1 MKTLLVL
8 LFTLPGLAQQSI
20 LLRPNAKPD
29 AGASPERVEQRGTG
43 GVNDRA
49 IMDVVQPGLTI
60 YLPPKEKAAG
70 VGVVIAPGGGYARLA
85 IDKEGHDVARWLN
98 TIGVAGFVLKYRLPG
113 GAKMRPSMGT
123 LEEAATNAK
132 VAIED
137 AADAMSLVR
146 ENAGR
151 WGVRRDAIGMMG
163 FSAGGHL
170 AAMMG
175 MTGGPETRP
184 DFLALIYPAIP
195 KGLKVDAST
204 PRTFLVHADDD
215 GLSAGDNSAR
225 FYMALKQARVSGE
238 MHIYSGGGHG
248 FGIKQTDKTSANWPA
263 AFESWL
269 KAPPASPAA
278 K

>member
-1 MKTLLVL
+1 MKNLLPL
-8 LFTLPGLAQQSI
+8 LLALPALAQQSI
-20 LLRPNAKPD
+20 LLRPHVTVEP
-29 AGASPERVEQRGTG
+29 GTPPERVEQRGTG

-49 IMDVVQPGLTI
+49 VMDVVQPSLTI
-60 YLPPKEKAAG
+60 YLPPKDKGTG

-98 TIGVAGFVLKYRLPG
+98 TIGIAGFVLKYRLPG
-113 GAKMRPSMGT
+113 GAKMRPSLGT
-123 LEEAATNAK
+123 LEEASANAK

-137 AADAMSLVR
+137 AGDAMRLVR
-146 ENAGR
+146 KNADR
-151 WGVRRDAIGMMG
+151 WGVKTNGIGMMG

-175 MTGGPETRP
+175 MTAGADVRP
-184 DFLALIYPAIP
+184 DFLALIYPAVP
-195 KGLKVDAST
+195 KGLKVDSST
-204 PRTFLVHADDD
+204 PKTFLVHADDD

-225 FYMALKQARVSGE
+225 FYLALKEAKTSGE

-263 AFESWL
+263 AFQAWVRGVT
-269 KAPPASPAA
+269 P
-278 K
+278 